1 MYACLWVRVVSCG
14 DWSGV
19 TGLRVYMQVHVYAC
33 VLGVYSMQHWCIELS
48 ANYKDDIVLP
58 ALLPPALGTTMC
70 RCGTSMGQWWRG
82 VESSTAILIPI
93 SPTTR
98 QPSVW
103 SLLYCLA
110 APVRS
115 ARLTLSLSE
124 SFWCFLNSTCLMSR
138 SFFTCL
144 CFQCGFS
151 CVS

>member
-1 MYACLWVRVVSCG
+1 MEWCDRTAC
-14 DWSGV
+14 
-19 TGLRVYMQVHVYAC
+19 VYAGAC
-33 VLGVYSMQHWCIELS
+33 VCMCVGCVQHWCIELS
-48 ANYKDDIVLP
+48 INYKDDILPNVLP

-93 SPTTR
+93 NPTTR

-110 APVRS
+110 APVIS

-124 SFWCFLNSTCLMSR
+124 SFWRFLNSTCLMSC